1 LPEQTA
7 DTPLAGPKP
16 VTPEPESDGG
26 AIAKVALVLEKLSF
40 RNISALYIFAVIF
53 IVFSIWVPDTFLTES
68 TWRSLIDSQ
77 AITALIAVGVVLALS
92 AGAFNLA
99 VGSEVGVGAILVA
112 YFLAQAGLPVWLA
125 IVLTVAAGGL
135 IGVASGLLIT
145 IARIDSFIATLGVS
159 SILLAGISWIS
170 SDQQILNLSRSFTTI
185 GTSQFL
191 GLTLPFWIM
200 IAVAIVVWYLLERT
214 PAGRH
219 IYATGGN
226 IEAARLSGIRTK
238 WVIIFSL
245 VGCGMI
251 TAFGGLLLTS
261 TIGTG
266 DPTIGPPYLL
276 PAFTAVF
283 LGSTQFRGG
292 RFNVLGTVVVTYVLA
307 AGVKG
312 FQLAGAPTW
321 IPDLFNGVALLV
333 AVGLAKYQRRTQ
345 DSHALLRLLRIDR
358 RKDDEPPAAAVP
370 TGEKTTTV

>member
-1 LPEQTA
+1 MPDQTA
-7 DTPLAGPKP
+7 EPTMVATTPGAPEH
-16 VTPEPESDGG
+16 EPESGD
-26 AIAKVALVLEKLSF
+26 ALSKVALVLEKLSF
-40 RNISALYIFAVIF
+40 RNISALYIFAAIF
-53 IVFSIWVPDTFLTES
+53 IVFAIWVPETFLTES

-77 AITALIAVGVVLALS
+77 AITALIAVGVVLCIS

-99 VGSEVGVGAILVA
+99 IGAEVGVGAILVA
-112 YFLAQAGLPVWLA
+112 YFLSNAGFPVWLS
-125 IVLTVAAGGL
+125 IVLTVLAGAF
-135 IGVASGLLIT
+135 IGICSGLLIT

-170 SDQQILNLSRSFTTI
+170 SDQQILNLSHSFTEI
-185 GTSQFL
+185 GTTEFL
-191 GLTLPFWIM
+191 SLTLPVWIM
-200 IAVAIVVWYLLERT
+200 IVVSILVWYLLERT

-226 IEAARLSGIRTK
+226 IEAARLSGIKVK
-238 WVIIFSL
+238 WVIVCSL
-245 VGCGMI
+245 AGTGAIV
-251 TAFGGLLLTS
+251 AFGGLLLTS

-345 DSHALLRLLRIDR
+345 ESHALLRLLRIDR
-358 RKDDEPPAAAVP
+358 RKGGDGPGTPAVEGP
-370 TGEKTTTV
+370 TD

>member
-1 LPEQTA
+1 LPDQTAEPPVVATTPGAPEQ
-7 DTPLAGPKP
+7 
-16 VTPEPESDGG
+16 EPESG
-26 AIAKVALVLEKLSF
+26 AALSKVALVLEKLSF

-77 AITALIAVGVVLALS
+77 AITALIAVGVVLCIS

-99 VGSEVGVGAILVA
+99 IGAEVGVGAILVA
-112 YFLAQAGLPVWLA
+112 YFLSNAGFPIWVS
-125 IVLTVAAGGL
+125 IILTVLAGAL
-135 IGVASGLLIT
+135 IGICSGLLIT
-145 IARIDSFIATLGVS
+145 VARIDSFIATLGVS

-170 SDQQILNLSRSFTTI
+170 SDQQILNLSHSFTKI
-185 GTSQFL
+185 GTTEFL
-191 GLTLPFWIM
+191 SLTMPVWIM
-200 IAVAIVVWYLLERT
+200 IVVAILVWYLLERT

-226 IEAARLSGIRTK
+226 IEAARLSGIKVK
-238 WVIIFSL
+238 WVIICSL
-245 VGCGMI
+245 AGTGAIV
-251 TAFGGLLLTS
+251 AFGGLLLTS

-345 DSHALLRLLRIDR
+345 ESHALLRLLRIDR
-358 RKDDEPPAAAVP
+358 RKGDDGPGTAGVEGQ
-370 TGEKTTTV
+370 TD